1 MKTEIALIDGFK
13 TFKDTLNYL
22 GSKEFIKDLNYY
34 QIELST
40 NWDIVIK
47 NVGIQ
52 NYAVHIIER
61 GLEDEVKHLKEC
73 GR

>member
-1 MKTEIALIDGFK
+1 MKYIPLIDGFK
-13 TFKDTLNYL
+13 TFKDALNYL

-47 NVGIQ
+47 NMGIQ

-61 GLEDEVKHLKEC
+61 ED
-73 GR
+73 